1 MQDIPISFNSC
12 LPKPLPRNVI
22 VRSIYGKVWKLKL
35 RKCGGDVEKYAMVGG
50 WKRIVKDEDLKGG
63 EFLTFEFDGSR
74 LFNFCVYGHATCK
87 RLANSVKTK
96 ETEDEPDVEES
107 EDDNSSVEIVVI
119 DSDDDDDDDDY
130 ADDDGDEDEDG
141 DDDDEDSGGQD
152 IIAFSDDDEDDGGVG
167 DQDKSSEDVI
177 VIDDDDDDEDDG
189 DQDGESE
196 IKEKG
201 TVEETLVL

>member
-87 RLANSVKTK
+87 RLANSVKT
-96 ETEDEPDVEES
+96 EDESDVEES
-107 EDDNSSVEIVVI
+107 EDDKSSVEIVVI
-119 DSDDDDDDDDY
+119 DSDDDDDDDD
-130 ADDDGDEDEDG
+130 DDGDEDEDG
-141 DDDDEDSGGQD
+141 DDDDDDEDSGDED
-152 IIAFSDDDEDDGGVG
+152 IIALSDDDEDGGG
-167 DQDKSSEDVI
+167 GDNDDQDKSSEDVI
-177 VIDDDDDDEDDG
+177 VINDDDDEDD
-189 DQDGESE
+189 ESG